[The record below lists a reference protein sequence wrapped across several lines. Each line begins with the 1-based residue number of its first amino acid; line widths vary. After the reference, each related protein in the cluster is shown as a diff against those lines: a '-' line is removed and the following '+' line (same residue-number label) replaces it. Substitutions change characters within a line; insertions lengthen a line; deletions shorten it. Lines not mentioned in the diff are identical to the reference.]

1 MLKVVKIMKGNLC
14 YFTTFF
20 VFGKMEHLEQIFNSE
35 KNEKEKTASASAIAT
50 IGKKNEGNND
60 CKIEKNI

>member
-1 MLKVVKIMKGNLC
+1 MLKVVKIMKENLC

-35 KNEKEKTASASAIAT
+35 KNEEEKTASASAIAT
-50 IGKKNEGNND
+50 ITKMLMR
-60 CKIEKNI
+60 KITIVK